1 MPKHQ
6 MTSLVMLLLLLS
18 LGGFPLARPSTQPLA
33 QYSVTIRVLDE
44 SPQARLVSNA
54 SVTITRVD
62 ANPNV
67 VIEKVTASNGE
78 VTELLDEGT
87 YNISATSPVA
97 LYGKAAQSITNS
109 TRVYVPLSSASV
121 ELRLPICDAR
131 IKLLSPS
138 GVPLPGADL
147 VVDGVYLGET
157 GSDGSV
163 AALSIPKGSFTVTAS
178 MYGQGISPTVPLVVT
193 ASATFTVTATSIARL
208 QIQVVNALDQGLAE
222 ANVMVGVRAATVFT
236 GATDDQGTLSLE
248 LPYGLYYI
256 TASYKGVEVTKTLSL
271 AGDATE
277 KMETGIFVV
286 LLGQPL
292 TLVGF
297 IFWAVIALLFLLA
310 MGFFILRHARK

>member
-6 MTSLVMLLLLLS
+6 VTSLVMLLLLLS

-44 SPQARLVSNA
+44 SPQVRLVSNA

-62 ANPNV
+62 VNSNV

-131 IKLLSPS
+131 IELLSPS
-138 GVPLPGADL
+138 GVPLPGAGL

-157 GSDGSV
+157 GS
-163 AALSIPKGSFTVTAS
+163 SFTVTAS
-178 MYGQGISPTVPLVVT
+178 MYGQDISPTVPLVVT
-193 ASATFTVTATSIARL
+193 ASATFTVTATSIAQLR
-208 QIQVVNALDQGLAE
+208 IQVVNALDQGLAE
-222 ANVMVGVRAATVFT
+222 ANVMVSVRAATVFT
-236 GATDDQGTLSLE
+236 GATDDHGTVSLE

-256 TASYKGVEVTKTLSL
+256 TTSYKGVEVTKTLSL

-292 TLVGF
+292 TLVSF
-297 IFWAVIALLFLLA
+297 IFWVVIVLLFLLV
-310 MGFFILRHARK
+310 MGFFVLRHARK